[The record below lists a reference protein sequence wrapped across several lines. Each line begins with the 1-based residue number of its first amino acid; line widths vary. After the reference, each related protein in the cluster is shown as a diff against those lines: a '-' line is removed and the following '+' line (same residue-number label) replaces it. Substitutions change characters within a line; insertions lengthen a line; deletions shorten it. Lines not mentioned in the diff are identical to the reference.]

1 MDVRFLWRAGRW
13 FAFLYCLPRFMRR
26 VHSSKTICAL
36 VKNSPQD
43 CFCPRSER
51 LRAPLSAHSPS
62 SLFRRAFLI
71 KQTGYPTGYPV
82 CFGAPEETR
91 TPDLLIRSQTL
102 YPAEL
107 PAHVRS
113 LERKIYNTI
122 LFKKKQVFFEK
133 LIHLSD

>member
-1 MDVRFLWRAGRW
+1 MNFRS
-13 FAFLYCLPRFMRR
+13 CL
-26 VHSSKTICAL
+26 VTTSATHSHVGKHQEDSACNTVYMTL
-36 VKNSPQD
+36 LNGVKIRLTHNPMIIGLAKAVIEPMN
-43 CFCPRSER
+43 CFN
-51 LRAPLSAHSPS
+51 LS
-62 SLFRRAFLI
+62 
-71 KQTGYPTGYPV
+71 
-82 CFGAPEETR
+82 FGAPEETR